1 MIHRTVMKHHGR
13 GEYHSPRPP
22 TSYCTLPTAHLY
34 QGVRVQVG
42 NLVRDGVRVRVIDGV
57 RVIVAVRVNVL
68 ERVGVIDRVSDGV
81 KLSVGTRVSDGVSV
95 ITGVLVGVRDT
106 ITPRKLTP
114 ATYTWPS
121 RALTTE
127 FWLPES
133 TATIAV
139 QLTSGAKLR

>member
-1 MIHRTVMKHHGR
+1 MHILLTRSGRIPFAPTVSFLL
-13 GEYHSPRPP
+13 HS
-22 TSYCTLPTAHLY
+22 SYFIIP

-42 NLVRDGVRVRVIDGV
+42 NLVRDGVLVRVIDGV

-95 ITGVLVGVRDT
+95 ITGVLVGVRDI